1 MMRLRFN
8 IGTLLAVVVFL
19 AVAFAALRE
28 ATAPWESG
36 VFTLTV
42 AMLLAGVLLSVHRT
56 GRGRAFWI
64 GFALFGWTYL
74 AAGLIP
80 WIEPRLLTTKGL
92 EFLDSKIP
100 GRAVTFSVTLTAN
113 NSGTPSNP
121 VAHVL
126 SSPIRGAVIETKNG
140 PIAWSA
146 LTGKALA
153 GPFGSPENF
162 VRIGH
167 SLLAPVVA
175 LCGGQ
180 FSRRLFLKAPGLD
193 GTLNKSVRVD
203 S

>member
-1 MMRLRFN
+1 MTRLRFN

-28 ATAPWESG
+28 ATALWDSG

-42 AMLLAGVLLSVHRT
+42 AMLLAGVLLSVYRT
-56 GRGRAFWI
+56 GRGRAFWV

-74 AAGLIP
+74 AASLIP
-80 WIEPRLLTTKGL
+80 TVEPRLLTTRGL

-113 NSGTPSNP
+113 NSGTPSNL
-121 VAHVL
+121 VEEVITSTNGRDLIKTMNGTFSL
-126 SSPIRGAVIETKNG
+126 ST
-140 PIAWSA
+140 

-153 GPFGSPENF
+153 GPFGSSENF

-167 SLLAPVVA
+167 SLLSMVVA

-180 FSRRLFLKAPGLD
+180 FSRRLSVRAPGID
-193 GTLNKSVRVD
+193 ESLNKSVRVD

>member
-1 MMRLRFN
+1 MTRFRFN

-28 ATAPWESG
+28 ATALLDGG

-56 GRGRAFWI
+56 GRVRAFWV

-74 AAGLIP
+74 AASLIP
-80 WIEPRLLTTKGL
+80 TVEPRLLTTKGL
-92 EFLDSKIP
+92 EYLDSKIP
-100 GRAVTFSVTLTAN
+100 GRAVTFSVTLPTN
-113 NSGTPSNP
+113 NSGTPSNL
-121 VAHVL
+121 VEHVI
-126 SSPIRGAVIETKNG
+126 SSPIRGAVIETMNST
-140 PIAWSA
+140 IAYSTLA
-146 LTGKALA
+146 GKALA
-153 GPFGSPENF
+153 GPFGSSENF

-167 SLLAPVVA
+167 SLLALIVA

-180 FSRRLFLKAPGLD
+180 VSRRLFLKAPGID
-193 GTLNKSVRVD
+193 GTLNKSVHVD